1 MLCYQLDINMT
12 PVPCT
17 RIIFKP
23 NEPLKTFISTTF
35 IGLAGARF
43 ETDRSYILNY

>member
-12 PVPCT
+12 PVACT

-35 IGLAGARF
+35 IGLVGALF
-43 ETDRSYILNY
+43 GTDRSYILSY